1 MPGVGA
7 GCRLLVDSG
16 ASFLGT
22 LAFQVG
28 SSAAWDFP
36 LPPWL
41 PPLTLY
47 FQDWYIHPL
56 TNTIYSTR
64 RLSVPIVK

>member
-47 FQDWYIHPL
+47 FQDWAL
-56 TNTIYSTR
+56 ENNEFTSTQ
-64 RLSVPIVK
+64 RLEVPIYK